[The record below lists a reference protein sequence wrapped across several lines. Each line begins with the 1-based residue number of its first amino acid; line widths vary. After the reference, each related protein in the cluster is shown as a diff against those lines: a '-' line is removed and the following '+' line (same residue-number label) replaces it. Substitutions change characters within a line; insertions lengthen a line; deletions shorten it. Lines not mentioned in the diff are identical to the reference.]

1 MYELLTALTYNNY
14 MHEHPEHKKLRVGI
28 LFGGK
33 SAEHEVSINSA
44 KSVYDAL
51 DKERFEPVLV
61 GIDKS
66 GKWHLESGANAISA
80 ESSSPLTLLPGS
92 ESGQLVGH
100 DASDTGFDVVFPV
113 LHGPMGEDGTI
124 QGFLELANLPYVG
137 AGVLGSAVGMDKDV
151 MKRLL
156 RDAGLK
162 VAPFHTYT
170 TATRANIDLS
180 AIFAD
185 LGTPVFVKPS
195 NMGSSVGISRAG
207 NEDELRQ
214 AIDLAFQFDNKVIV
228 ETALQGDEIECAV
241 LGNDQLEASGLCRIV
256 PKGDDFYDYES
267 KYQDDGADLEIPAN
281 VSDEIVVKAQ
291 EVAKRAFAVLDC
303 AGMARVDMFAT
314 PDGEIYVNEINTIP
328 GFTSRSVYPMLW
340 QHAGM
345 SYPELISKLIDLAIE
360 RHDQRKQLKTS
371 YLDTTS

>member
-1 MYELLTALTYNNY
+1 

-66 GKWHLESGANAISA
+66 GKWHLESGANAISSK
-80 ESSSPLTLLPGS
+80 SSSALTLLPGS
-92 ESGQLVGH
+92 EGGQLVGH
-100 DASDTGFDVVFPV
+100 EAADAGFDVVFPV

-156 RDAGLK
+156 RDAGLTI
-162 VAPFHTYT
+162 APFHTYT
-170 TATRANIDLS
+170 TATRSQIDLGG
-180 AIFAD
+180 IFAD
-185 LGTPVFVKPS
+185 LGSPVFVKPS

-207 NEDELRQ
+207 NEDELRA

-228 ETALQGDEIECAV
+228 ETAMQGDEIECSV
-241 LGNDQLEASGLCRIV
+241 LGNYELEASGIGRII
-256 PKGDDFYDYES
+256 PHEGGYYDYDA
-267 KYQDDGADLEIPAN
+267 KYSADGAELEIPADIDEDVAERARQ
-281 VSDEIVVKAQ
+281 VSMKAY
-291 EVAKRAFAVLDC
+291 ACLDC
-303 AGMARVDMFAT
+303 TGMARVDMFAT

-345 SYPELISKLIDLAIE
+345 SYSELISKLIDLAIE
-360 RHDQRKQLKTS
+360 RHEQRKQLKTS

>member
-1 MYELLTALTYNNY
+1 
-14 MHEHPEHKKLRVGI
+14 MHEHSEHKKLRVGI

-51 DKERFEPVLV
+51 DKELFEPVLV
-61 GIDKS
+61 GIDK
-66 GKWHLESGANAISA
+66 GGMWHLESGANAISA
-80 ESSSPLTLLPGS
+80 ETSSPLTLLPGS
-92 ESGQLVGH
+92 EGGQLVGQ
-100 DASDTGFDVVFPV
+100 DAGAGLDVVFPV

-156 RDAGLK
+156 RDAGMN

-170 TATRANIDLS
+170 TTTRATIDLG
-180 AIFAD
+180 AIFSD

-207 NEDELRQ
+207 NEDELKA
-214 AIDLAFQFDNKVIV
+214 AIDLAFQFDTKVIV
-228 ETALQGDEIECAV
+228 ETAIQGDEIECAV

-267 KYQDDGADLEIPAN
+267 KYRDDGADLEIPAN
-281 VSDEIVVKAQ
+281 VSDEIIHKAQ
-291 EVAKRAFAVLDC
+291 EVAKKAFATLDC

-314 PDGEIYVNEINTIP
+314 PEGHIYVNEINTIP

-345 SYPELISKLIDLAIE
+345 TYSELITKLIYLAIE
-360 RHDQRKQLKTS
+360 RHDQRKGLKTS
-371 YLDTTS
+371 YLDTTN